1 MWVRLLAAPLQ
12 LEARAMGW
20 TVRIISI
27 LVGVAVLG
35 FFAWWAL
42 PPFQISVA
50 WGPDPVPRPRFIPA
64 PPQPPQPQAP
74 KEQARVIAPAPQ
86 PPAPPKPEPVA
97 QASVPPAPPKPEAA
111 PIVPPAPATP
121 SMPSAAPA
129 SPAPPAKTV
138 EAKTH
143 LLAPERAEQERF
155 ATIEQGHAITPGLQ
169 TKRYFGVKVCDGE
182 TLEVGAPATSAA
194 SPSSVAST
202 SASSGTVRAA
212 DDAAPAPRVIQ
223 LADIVVPEMGAT
235 CLDKDGLAWP
245 CGAEARGALIR
256 LIRGRAVVCTVPPDE
271 AAAQYMARC
280 SVAGADLSLWIVGR
294 GWGQATQG
302 AEPALKEAMR
312 AAKEAR
318 IGIWRAPP
326 E

>member
-1 MWVRLLAAPLQ
+1 
-12 LEARAMGW
+12 MGW

-74 KEQARVIAPAPQ
+74 KEQACVIAPAPQ

-129 SPAPPAKTV
+129 SPPAAPPAKTV

-169 TKRYFGVKVCDGE
+169 TKRYFGVKVRDGE
-182 TLEVGAPATSAA
+182 ALEVGAPATSAA

-326 E
+326 NERAGR